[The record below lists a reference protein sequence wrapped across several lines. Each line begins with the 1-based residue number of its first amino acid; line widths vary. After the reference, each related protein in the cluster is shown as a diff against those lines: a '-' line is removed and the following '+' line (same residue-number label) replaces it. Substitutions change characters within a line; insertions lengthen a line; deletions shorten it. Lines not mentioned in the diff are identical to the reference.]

1 VAGVLPSAMYLIRF
15 DVLAYNG
22 LEVTSA
28 LVPLATAFVLAAA
41 LSRSPKVAVVTQSAP
56 AES

>member
-1 VAGVLPSAMYLIRF
+1 MYLIRF

-41 LSRSPKVAVVTQSAP
+41 LSRSPNVAVVTQSAP